1 MFVDNKMVETF
12 ALLQENLKNKKDND
26 LKSLPYNIVYEGK
39 VIKLTSKLTED
50 QYKDVNKNEDINVK
64 NIVSKYEILINNTPN
79 ISEEM
84 KDIYK
89 NSITEYFNLFN
100 KKELFNAFMTLW
112 ITGKIDNKINKQ
124 MNFMAK
130 QDNNQINK
138 KDIDRMKKKINEENN
153 QINLMA
159 KKINEK
165 EEELNNKMKRSAMQK
180 QEIEYKKK
188 LIDTRNR
195 MLELSQEKNV
205 YKNKVIYTLMAVV
218 LLIIIILLAV
228 YVYFQ

>member
-1 MFVDNKMVETF
+1 MDNEMVETF

-84 KDIYK
+84 KDIYI
-89 NSITEYFNLFN
+89 NSITDYFNLFN

-112 ITGKIDNKINKQ
+112 ITGKIDNKMNKQ

-138 KDIDRMKKKINEENN
+138 KDIDRMKEKIKRENN
-153 QINLMA
+153 QINLMT

-195 MLELSQEKNV
+195 MLELSQEKNI

>member
-26 LKSLPYNIVYEGK
+26 FKSLPYNIVYEGK

>member
-1 MFVDNKMVETF
+1 MFADNEMVETF
-12 ALLQENLKNKKDND
+12 ALLQENLKNKIDTD
-26 LKSLPYNIVYEGK
+26 LKSLQYNIVYEGK

-64 NIVSKYEILINNTPN
+64 NIVAKYEILINNTPN

-100 KKELFNAFMTLW
+100 KKELINAFMTLW
-112 ITGKIDNKINKQ
+112 ITGKIDNKMNK
-124 MNFMAK
+124 
-130 QDNNQINK
+130 
-138 KDIDRMKKKINEENN
+138 

-159 KKINEK
+159 KQDNKQIDEKNIEKMNEKIKEENKQINLMTKKIHAK
-165 EEELNNKMKRSAMQK
+165 EEELNNKMKRSSMQK

-218 LLIIIILLAV
+218 LFIIIILLAV